1 MMKPLSKRYRSAT
14 EPCLEQELL
23 TCLRKRAAHIS
34 QQQRSLSLKGVR
46 RLLESDL
53 GLPAGC
59 LDDWKAVIAD
69 EVETLLAEQVS
80 ER

>member
-1 MMKPLSKRYRSAT
+1 MEPLSKRIRVAGQ
-14 EPCLEQELL
+14 PCLKQLL
-23 TCLRKRAAHIS
+23 TCLHKRASHIR

-59 LDDWKAVIAD
+59 LDDWKAFIAK
-69 EVETLLAEQVS
+69 EVESLIAEEVS
-80 ER
+80 GL